1 MTGKSQVYIL
11 KTENRSEGIVKLMGK
26 FHPGNWSGDKI
37 ALKANYN
44 SSDDYPASTHIETLR
59 TMVSQLKKYSPAQI
73 TLAERSGMGNTRSV
87 LEKRGVL
94 SLSEE
99 LGFETVILD
108 ELNKSEWVKISGAE
122 NHWVKGFYLP
132 KLVFDADRIVETCCL
147 KTHRFGGHFTL
158 SLKNF
163 VGWVA
168 KTVPG
173 GIYNYMAEL
182 HVSPFQRQMIAEINQ
197 QFKTDMIIMDAIQ
210 GFITQGPEK
219 GKIIEP
225 KLLLASSDRLA
236 LDAVGVALLRYYG
249 VKGPVSKGKIFNQSQ
264 LKRAAELE
272 LGATSISEIEL
283 IGLDDSSQVN
293 VNIIEEIFR
302 KKMIF

>member
-1 MTGKSQVYIL
+1 MTGNSQVYIL
-11 KTENRSEGIVKLMGK
+11 KTENRSEGIGKLMEK
-26 FHPGNWSGDKI
+26 FHTENWSGDKI

-59 TMVSQLKKYSPAQI
+59 TMVYQLKKYSPAQI

-99 LGFETVILD
+99 LGFETVVLD
-108 ELNKSEWVKISGAE
+108 ELDKSEWVKISGAE

-132 KLVFDADRIVETCCL
+132 KLVFDADHIVETCCL

-197 QFKTDMIIMDAIQ
+197 QFQTDMIIMDAMQ
-210 GFITQGPEK
+210 GFVTQGPEK

-249 VKGPVSKGKIFNQSQ
+249 VKGPVSKGEIFNQSQ

-283 IGLDDSSQVN
+283 IGLDDSSKEIVD
-293 VNIIEEIFR
+293 ILEEIFW
-302 KKMIF
+302 KN